1 MSGCDGWS
9 SLRRSRSSPAAAQA
23 EPGHVVLDQEHLES
37 GRVYIEG
44 FEQFVEARG
53 DEEAR
58 GKFENRRLELTVPPG
73 AYTLLSYSRP
83 CSASCQAGL
92 DPPRSFCSR
101 RITVGAGQRAAF
113 TVRTKVAARCSIRT
127 R

>member
-1 MSGCDGWS
+1 MGPCT
-9 SLRRSRSSPAAAQA
+9 P
-23 EPGHVVLDQEHLES
+23 
-37 GRVYIEG
+37 EG

-53 DEEAR
+53 DEEVR
-58 GKFENRRLELTVPPG
+58 GKFENRRLELTVPAG
-73 AYTLLSYSRP
+73 SYTLLSYSRP
-83 CSASCQAGL
+83 CSAHCDDSL

-101 RITVGAGQRAAF
+101 RIRVGPGQRAAF